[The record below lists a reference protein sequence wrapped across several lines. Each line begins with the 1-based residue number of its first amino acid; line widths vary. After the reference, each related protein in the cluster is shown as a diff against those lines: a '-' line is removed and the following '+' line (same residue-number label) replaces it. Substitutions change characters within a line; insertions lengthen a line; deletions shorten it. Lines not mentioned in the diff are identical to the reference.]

1 MRATDS
7 SIGIGSLLTDR
18 AYCSRMGI
26 KMSGTSF
33 RTSAPFPTNQTI
45 SLDVLADKTTYTR
58 LDDPY
63 KIFKNAILS
72 VGHIFWDIIE
82 EMVMQSAWF
91 GEPQPGGIFFS
102 N

>member
-1 MRATDS
+1 MVINSTMRATDS

-58 LDDPY
+58 Y
-63 KIFKNAILS
+63 SKMRYSQWVIS
-72 VGHIFWDIIE
+72 
-82 EMVMQSAWF
+82 S
-91 GEPQPGGIFFS
+91 GI
-102 N
+102 